1 MRNGIYSQWL
11 ETKIKA
17 IPAGE
22 PFESTQIAQLLETAF
37 GITSENAKTI
47 TNNKL
52 KRMADEQQIKRISK
66 GVYYLTKET
75 VFGTVT
81 PDYDRYAVQMLTQ
94 DTNGVIGYESG
105 ASFLNRIGLSTLIA
119 KDIEII
125 SNGYRK
131 KLPTNCHVIAKKPI
145 VRVTDENYQY
155 LQILDTVSDMR
166 RLHIDSPNPKA
177 LVNRTIQSR
186 LLDPIKLLGYA
197 RRYYPQAVV
206 LDTVDIITGGDGV

>member
-37 GITSENAKTI
+37 GLTSENAKTI

-75 VFGTVT
+75 VFGAVT

-177 LVNRTIQSR
+177 VVNRTIQSR

>member
-11 ETKIKA
+11 ETKIKE

-37 GITSENAKTI
+37 GLTAENAKTI

-52 KRMADEQQIKRISK
+52 KRMADEQQIKRIRK

-177 LVNRTIQSR
+177 VVNRTIQSR

>member
-11 ETKIKA
+11 ETKIKP

-37 GITSENAKTI
+37 GLTAENAKTI

-52 KRMADEQQIKRISK
+52 KRMADEQQIKRIRK

-177 LVNRTIQSR
+177 VVNRTIQSR

-206 LDTVDIITGGDGV
+206 LDIVDILILAE

>member
-1 MRNGIYSQWL
+1 VRNGIYSQWL
-11 ETKIKA
+11 ETKIKP

-37 GITSENAKTI
+37 GLTAENAKTI

-52 KRMADEQQIKRISK
+52 KRMADEQQIKRIRK

-177 LVNRTIQSR
+177 VVNRTIQSR

-206 LDTVDIITGGDGV
+206 LDIVDILILAE

>member
-37 GITSENAKTI
+37 GLTAENAKTI

-52 KRMADEQQIKRISK
+52 KRMADEQQIKRIRK

-131 KLPTNCHVIAKKPI
+131 KIPTNCHVIAKRPI

-177 LVNRTIQSR
+177 VVNRTIQSR

-206 LDTVDIITGGDGV
+206 LDIVDILILAE

>member
-1 MRNGIYSQWL
+1 MRKGIYSQWL

-37 GITSENAKTI
+37 GLTSENAKTI

-52 KRMADEQQIKRISK
+52 KRMADEQQIKRICK

-75 VFGTVT
+75 VFGAVT
-81 PDYDRYAVQMLTQ
+81 PDYDRYAVQLLTQ

-177 LVNRTIQSR
+177 VVNRTIQSR

-197 RRYYPQAVV
+197 RRYYPQTVV
-206 LDTVDIITGGDGV
+206 LDTVDIITGGDGI

>member
-37 GITSENAKTI
+37 GLTAENARTI

-75 VFGTVT
+75 VFGAVT

-166 RLHIDSPNPKA
+166 RLHINSPNPKA
-177 LVNRTIQSR
+177 VVNRTIQSR